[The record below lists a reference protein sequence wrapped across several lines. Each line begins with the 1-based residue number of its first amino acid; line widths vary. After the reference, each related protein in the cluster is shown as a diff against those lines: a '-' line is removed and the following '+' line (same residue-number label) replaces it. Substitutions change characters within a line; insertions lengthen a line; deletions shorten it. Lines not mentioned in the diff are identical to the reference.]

1 MKESLVSR
9 LRTARRELTENIIV
23 DEQFW
28 IQLIDS
34 CIVTGEHVQ
43 LCKAKETSMKKIELL
58 LDMLERRDDSCF
70 QTFCQVLSIKNMDLV
85 KKYLDIYPDGEP
97 IVPSAQTETE
107 DDFNR
112 LVSLEHLQK
121 LREQNESLKKYLK
134 EEQTVFDELEIVNTN
149 VQNRCEEAEN
159 EVRNR
164 ESQHRKDELSYA
176 NNVKALEAEK
186 VFITRLE
193 KERDVL
199 EAEISRWKADF
210 HEKNERK
217 NHLEEDLRIKTQENK
232 KLVKQISFHRTHLSS
247 RSLGSRSFSED
258 V

>member
-1 MKESLVSR
+1 M
-9 LRTARRELTENIIV
+9 
-23 DEQFW
+23 
-28 IQLIDS
+28 
-34 CIVTGEHVQ
+34 
-43 LCKAKETSMKKIELL
+43 
-58 LDMLERRDDSCF
+58 
-70 QTFCQVLSIKNMDLV
+70 
-85 KKYLDIYPDGEP
+85 
-97 IVPSAQTETE
+97 
-107 DDFNR
+107 
-112 LVSLEHLQK
+112 EHLQK

-134 EEQTVFDELEIVNTN
+134 EEQTVFDKLEIVNTN

-247 RSLGSRSFSED
+247 RSLGRCNLDRIVFLID
-258 V
+258 AL